1 MAIAHLIVGG
11 VFLVLFLLTGVY
23 MLDQFPE
30 LYKNREE
37 VRMMYR
43 ATHIYLLF
51 AALLNLL
58 SWQQFKSSPFVF
70 GGNVRSLASVL
81 IALSPLILF
90 VAFCLEPASY
100 MIERP
105 IGFWGVVCAFVGVM
119 LHTALQIPLVRRLVG
134 EK

>member
-1 MAIAHLIVGG
+1 
-11 VFLVLFLLTGVY
+11 

-30 LYKNREE
+30 LYRNREE

-58 SWQQFKSSPFVF
+58 SWQYVKSAPFSF
-70 GGNVRSLASVL
+70 GCNVRSLASVL
-81 IALSPLILF
+81 LALSPLILF
-90 VAFCLEPASY
+90 VAFCLEPAVY
-100 MIERP
+100 AIERP

-119 LHTALQIPLVRRLVG
+119 LHSVMQVTLIRGLVG
-134 EK
+134 EE